1 MDIELHLL
9 GLLGLL
15 IHYLK
20 DWEQNNR
27 EGKKYTIGKALP
39 TFFLSLIT
47 TQVLIYL
54 HKDIEAL
61 YVVTPFAAV
70 VLGYLGNSV
79 FFSFV
84 TAKKPSSV
92 VMASGD
98 NGSREAIWFEKFS
111 DFPQQ
116 GDETKLYYDAST
128 DEYYYWTGTMY
139 ARWVGPRPPKPPKPP
154 L

>member
-1 MDIELHLL
+1 MAFK
-9 GLLGLL
+9 GLVRTSSVPDSVCSSPCGPPG
-15 IHYLK
+15 
-20 DWEQNNR
+20 WRNE
-27 EGKKYTIGKALP
+27 TIAVAGR
-39 TFFLSLIT
+39 
-47 TQVLIYL
+47 VLIYL

-84 TAKKPSSV
+84 TAKKPASV